1 MRNCSEEYHKTHASE
16 LTDHLYLAACRA
28 VTSKCLKDLGI
39 TSIVNA
45 TLELPTVAY
54 QKQDTI
60 QIAVEDRVS
69 AKLNIYFDLI
79 ADKIQQVHLG
89 GGKILIYCRAG
100 QSRSATLCIAYFMK
114 YHDMTYDQAFQFVR
128 GRRPIIH
135 PNIGFIRQLKEYEQ
149 KLKTKPVPAP
159 QAVAKSRTEAV
170 ISYATDI
177 IVDDEPPENTVDI
190 PIRPLKHGRPV
201 VSVHEPFNSLADN
214 YEVVAV
220 QLCDKNSY
228 KQTKLPA
235 ENSMQSIQDGHPVA
249 SSSININTI
258 GQAGEYESVNGRG
271 KRKTAFTRLAKPNDI
286 APFQSCTKLMRS
298 LKVSILNLSGIYR
311 KL

>member
-1 MRNCSEEYHKTHASE
+1 MRNCSEEYHKTHATE
-16 LTDHLYLAACRA
+16 LTDQLYLAACRA

-54 QKQDTI
+54 QKQETI

-69 AKLNIYFDLI
+69 AKLTPYLDLI

-114 YHDMTYDQAFQFVR
+114 YHDMSYDQAFQFVR

-135 PNIGFIRQLKEYEQ
+135 PNIGFIRQLKEYEV
-149 KLKTKPVPAP
+149 KLKTKPVPVP
-159 QAVAKSRTEAV
+159 VPTI
-170 ISYATDI
+170 ISYANDSVVEEYTI
-177 IVDDEPPENTVDI
+177 EHTVDI
-190 PIRPLKHGRPV
+190 AIGPLKHGRPV
-201 VSVHEPFNSLADN
+201 VSVHEPFNSLATK
-214 YEVVAV
+214 YEVIAV
-220 QLCDKNSY
+220 QLCDKNTY
-228 KQTKLPA
+228 KFTKPPTD
-235 ENSMQSIQDGHPVA
+235 NSVLNIQEGHPIA
-249 SSSININTI
+249 SSSVNINSI
-258 GQAGEYESVNGRG
+258 GQVGEYEAVNGRG
-271 KRKTAFTRLAKPNDI
+271 KRKTAFTRLTKPNDI

-298 LKVSILNLSGIYR
+298 LKCSILNLSGIYR
-311 KL
+311 KF